1 MTELR
6 IQGVS
11 GESIILI
18 GESMARLP
26 QYCTATKSVIL
37 TDRRVA
43 ELYGHQFPTWPVIEI
58 GRGEEMKTLKTVGS
72 LYGAFLGQEIDR
84 SSLIVAIGGGIVCDV
99 AGFAASTYLRGLR
112 FGFVPST
119 LLAQVDAGV
128 GGKNGV
134 NFKGYK
140 NLIGTF
146 TQPSFVLC
154 DPALLRTLPEAE
166 VKNGFAEVVKQAAI
180 GDAALFSYLE
190 GHCEEALSLDP
201 DVIGHVTH
209 ASLSVK
215 KRFVMA
221 DEKEQGERK
230 KLNFGHTLGHAI
242 EAVYSYRHG
251 EAISVGMVAAARLSV
266 AQGRLHE
273 GQAARLEALLHR
285 FGLPVRMVAESDFL
299 WHALGRDKKREN
311 DHIHFVLLDEIGR
324 ANVAPIRIGEL
335 NEILKDLCQ
344 PR

>member
-1 MTELR
+1 MTQLE
-6 IQGVS
+6 IEGVS
-11 GESIILI
+11 GTSIILI

-26 QYCTATKSVIL
+26 RYCTAAKNVIL

-43 ELYGHQFPTWPVIEI
+43 ELYGHQFPPWPVIEI

-146 TQPSFVLC
+146 TQPAFVLC
-154 DPALLRTLPEAE
+154 DPVLLRTLPEEE
-166 VKNGFAEVVKQAAI
+166 VKNGFAEAVKQAAI
-180 GDAALFSYLE
+180 GDAAFFSYLE
-190 GHCEEALSLDP
+190 RHCEEALSLDP
-201 DVIGHVTH
+201 GVIGHVIH

-230 KLNFGHTLGHAI
+230 KLNFGHTLGHAL
-242 EAVYSYRHG
+242 EAVNHYRHG

-266 AQGRLHE
+266 AQGRLPAKH
-273 GQAARLEALLHR
+273 AARLEALLAR
-285 FGLPVRMVAESDFL
+285 FGLPVRMVAESDLL
-299 WHALGRDKKREN
+299 WEALGRDKKREN
-311 DHIHFVLLDEIGR
+311 DHIHFVLLDEIGQ

-344 PR
+344 SR